1 MNTTTALTMDVHQ
14 NSTLST
20 LSSVA
25 ASVVT
30 DSVSD
35 FGTELD
41 SPHSTTTAR
50 DPLLSVTQSVTHS
63 VTESGTQSVTQ
74 TMTQSVTQVV
84 TQAVTQAVSQ
94 TVTEVILNST
104 SLLNETV
111 TKINS
116 DNGSLA
122 DSVDSHMGLAG
133 DLAFPSDRLWVS
145 QGIRSPLL
153 SPSELTIVLIV
164 TGVASIVFL
173 IVILLIIFTTKRKH
187 LYHII
192 PSTNDN
198 SITYDYIYKPLIGSL
213 VLDEEYENTFVGVS
227 IPLLQDNTKV

>member
-1 MNTTTALTMDVHQ
+1 MNTTISSTMDAHQ

-20 LSSVA
+20 LSRVA
-25 ASVVT
+25 TAVVT
-30 DSVSD
+30 NSVSD

-41 SPHSTTTAR
+41 SPYSTTR
-50 DPLLSVTQSVTHS
+50 DPLLSVTQPVTHS
-63 VTESGTQSVTQ
+63 VTESGAQSVTQ

-84 TQAVTQAVSQ
+84 TQAVTQ

-104 SLLNETV
+104 SLLNETDI
-111 TKINS
+111 KIES

-122 DSVDSHMGLAG
+122 GSVDGPTGLAG